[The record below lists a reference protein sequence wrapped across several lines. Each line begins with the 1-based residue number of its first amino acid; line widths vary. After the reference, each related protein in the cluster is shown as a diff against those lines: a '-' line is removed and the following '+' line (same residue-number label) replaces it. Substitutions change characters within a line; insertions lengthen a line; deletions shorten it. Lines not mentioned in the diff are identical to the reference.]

1 MMENWT
7 VWEGELDKYS
17 LTYFKVND
25 CSTTS
30 CAFDF

>member
-17 LTYFKVND
+17 FKVND